1 MTRLPQTLTVLL
13 LLSTGVF
20 VSSRANAQSTE
31 ERRDVGR
38 TTERELNVV
47 LSASFCSLTITRGEA
62 EKVVVV
68 ESSTESDDARV
79 DIDYAIRNRVGY
91 LAITLGEIDE
101 RTGGGNAGL
110 DLSNFDRGK
119 WTLRLTDAVPIS
131 LDLELG
137 VGSGRFDLG
146 GLQIKDFNLSTGAS
160 DVSLSFDEV
169 NTATIEDINIES
181 GVGSFAASHLGNAKF
196 KRLRYQGGVG
206 SCTLNFE
213 GELDAEVDVDAE
225 VGLGML
231 TIVVPD
237 EVGARV
243 LYDKSLLSH
252 IDLDRDFSASGED
265 EYVTENYESAQGRM
279 NIRISSSMG
288 NITVRRP

>member
-1 MTRLPQTLTVLL
+1 MRKLPQAFATLLIV
-13 LLSTGVF
+13 STGML
-20 VSSRANAQSTE
+20 VSTGAHAESGE
-31 ERRDVGR
+31 ETRDIGR

-47 LSASFCSLTITRGEA
+47 LSASFCSLIISRGEA

-68 ESSTESDDARV
+68 ESATESDDSRV
-79 DIDYAIRNRVGY
+79 EIDYAIRNRVGY
-91 LAITLGEIDE
+91 LAITLGDRDGRSE
-101 RTGGGNAGL
+101 GNAGI

-119 WTLRLTDAVPIS
+119 WTLKLTDAVPIS
-131 LDLELG
+131 IDVELG

-146 GLQIKDFNLSTGAS
+146 GLQVKDFNLSTGAS
-160 DVSLSFDEV
+160 DVSLSFEEV
-169 NTATIEDINIES
+169 NAATIEDINIES

-196 KRLRYQGGVG
+196 KRLRFQGGVG
-206 SCTLNFE
+206 SCTLDFK

-243 LYDKSLLSH
+243 LYEKNLLSH

-265 EYVTENYESAQGRM
+265 EYVTDNYESARGRM
-279 NIRISSSMG
+279 NIRISSGLG